1 MAGKIRPIVF
11 KVIPKEYTFDKNN
24 AVTTELYGGWMC
36 WNSPIAPQA
45 YNGNGKTCIVTVT
58 GGAWVEPQALNFR
71 YNKGTTRDDDAP
83 IAFTWTINSRIDVG
97 TYTFTMANN
106 TKLNEGYGLYLA
118 ADYGAGKSI
127 STYIVNNVSFKIID

>member
-11 KVIPKEYTFDKNN
+11 VVQPKEYTFNNSN
-24 AVTTELYGGWMC
+24 AVEISKFDGWMY

-45 YNGNGKTCIVTVT
+45 YNGKGKTCIITVT
-58 GGAWVEPQALNFR
+58 QGAWVVPTALNFC
-71 YNKGTTRDDDAP
+71 YNKGTTRDDEAP
-83 IAFTWTINSRIDVG
+83 IAFTWTFNNRIDVG

-118 ADYGAGKSI
+118 ADYGASKNI
-127 STYIVNNVSFKIID
+127 SPYLTDYVSFKIID